1 MLVVDGATCVIVEVF
16 SSFSTIETGVEDDGG
31 GGGVGG
37 GGDEGK
43 DSVVISD

>member
-1 MLVVDGATCVIVEVF
+1 VVVDGATCVIVEAF

-31 GGGVGG
+31 GGGGG
-37 GGDEGK
+37 GGEGK